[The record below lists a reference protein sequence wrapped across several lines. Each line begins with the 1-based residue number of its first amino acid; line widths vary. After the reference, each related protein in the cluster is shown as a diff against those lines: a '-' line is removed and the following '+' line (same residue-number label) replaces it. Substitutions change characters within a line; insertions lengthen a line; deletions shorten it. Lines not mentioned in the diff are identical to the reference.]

1 MALALATARFYCMN
15 VGHRSEALT
24 GPHPCGR
31 GPGVG
36 WRNIA
41 YHSLTRPRDFERYR
55 LFTTDTSGLPVNLP
69 TSKASTIEVQKVSV
83 TVTKDLQYFVNDKKV
98 TRNTLEAELKRSILS
113 PKGVV
118 VLHIDRSVPTEELV
132 YVAGIATS
140 LEARVTIATK
150 PK

>member
-1 MALALATARFYCMN
+1 MDLQTRNKVDPAFNMASMTDLIFLLLIFFM
-15 VGHRSEALT
+15 LT
-24 GPHPCGR
+24 SSFVTP
-31 GPGVG
+31 
-36 WRNIA
+36 
-41 YHSLTRPRDFERYR
+41 
-55 LFTTDTSGLPVNLP
+55 SGLPVNLP

-98 TRNTLEAELKRSILS
+98 TKNTLESELKRSITS

-132 YVAGIATS
+132 YVAGIATA